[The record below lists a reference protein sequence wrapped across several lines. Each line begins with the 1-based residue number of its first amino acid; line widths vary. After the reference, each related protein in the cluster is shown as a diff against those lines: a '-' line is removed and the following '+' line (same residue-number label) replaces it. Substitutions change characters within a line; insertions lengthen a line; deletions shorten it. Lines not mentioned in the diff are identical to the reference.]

1 LGGIVAEDEV
11 VQPAAAGAGTAKI
24 DATAVLTKLVD
35 ALVLYHHVMK
45 SEARAIIGEALRE
58 L

>member
-1 LGGIVAEDEV
+1 MAEDEV